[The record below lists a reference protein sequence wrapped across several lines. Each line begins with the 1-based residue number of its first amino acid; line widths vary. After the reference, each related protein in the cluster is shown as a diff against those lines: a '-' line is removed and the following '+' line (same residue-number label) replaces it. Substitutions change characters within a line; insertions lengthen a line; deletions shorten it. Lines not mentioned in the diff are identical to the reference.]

1 MNPLWNTL
9 VVGGFTK
16 AGEGYLGYVDK
27 IGVAYTDST
36 IATGYGSYIALVRCS
51 PRWAANAILLV
62 ALREERSGACVNL
75 TLACNLRPVSAASH
89 AGRSRDQA

>member
-51 PRWAANAILLV
+51 AANAMLLV

-75 TLACNLRPVSAASH
+75 TLACNLRPLSAASH